1 MTSNTLDNGCVEQ
14 SYQESGRAGR
24 DGDQADCI
32 LYYSYKDKKTLENM
46 IRKSAPDPYSPSTR
60 RKIDQ
65 LYTCVRYCE
74 DEFRCRRTMQLEF
87 FGEIFDG
94 KLCKSTCDNC
104 KAGREPDRK
113 DLTDEAK
120 SILTLFNE
128 ASRRKTGFGG
138 ITLLQLGELYRGS
151 TSQSATKGFSNV
163 KAIPGFNAGSKF
175 KKFEVD
181 RILHSMIFEH
191 LLQETGQDTKGGFS
205 VDYLNLGENAQALL
219 QGRHKLV
226 VEFPKATK
234 AKEVAKTKSPK
245 KKDSNP
251 ATKKTKAKKAESRAS
266 AKASPN
272 PTDQSASTK
281 DSNSFDVDGGL
292 QFAEKA
298 GYSDGESS
306 DEDIIVTT
314 IPSSGS
320 GRKNVPTALPSDH
333 SVVLAKKIKQLTS
346 SWAHEEQMMGNRV
359 FCKYLF
365 RLTHSYRLVSSD
377 LLISGLLVVLAL

>member
-1 MTSNTLDNGCVEQ
+1 MVVER

-113 DLTDEAK
+113 DMTDEAK

-151 TSQSATKGFSNV
+151 TSQSATKGFPNV

-175 KKFEVD
+175 KKFEAD
-181 RILHSMIFEH
+181 RILHAMIFEH

-205 VDYLNLGENAQALL
+205 VDYVNLGENAQALL
-219 QGRHKLV
+219 QGRHKLI
-226 VEFPKATK
+226 VEFPMATK
-234 AKEVAKTKSPK
+234 AKEVAKSKSPK
-245 KKDSNP
+245 KKESNSAP
-251 ATKKTKAKKAESRAS
+251 KKPKAKKTVSGVS
-266 AKASPN
+266 ANAPHSA
-272 PTDQSASTK
+272 TDQSASAR
-281 DSNSFDVDGGL
+281 DSNTLDVDGGL
-292 QFAEKA
+292 QFSEKA
-298 GYSDGESS
+298 GLSDGESS
-306 DEDIIVTT
+306 DEDIIVTSL
-314 IPSSGS
+314 PSSSS
-320 GRKNVPTALPSDH
+320 GRKNIPSVLPSDH
-333 SVVLAKKIKQLTS
+333 AAVLSKKIKQLTS

-359 FCKYLF
+359 FCTYLSCHSICSSYF
-365 RLTHSYRLVSSD
+365 TRLTPFLASSCSYMILV
-377 LLISGLLVVLAL
+377 